1 MSEQIR
7 KRDRRRGRSSLTDKT
22 ILVPAIGE
30 SFKKLDPR
38 WLARNPV
45 MFVVEIGSVITT
57 IIFIV
62 DLFNGT
68 PGLSGAN
75 NELFVGQITVWLWFT
90 VLFAK
95 FAEAVPARLRKAQPA
110 ARHKTRAEPIARRLA
125 NGKEERV
132 PSTQL
137 VKGDRVV
144 CEAGDIVPGDGD
156 VVEGI
161 ASTDESA
168 ITGESAPVIREAG
181 GDRSAVTGGTRVLS
195 DRIVIEITAN
205 PGQTF

>member
-7 KRDRRRGRSSLTDKT
+7 KRDRRWARTSLTDKT

-68 PGLSGAN
+68 PGLSGPN

-90 VLFAK
+90 VLFAN
-95 FAEAVPARLRKAQPA
+95 FAAAVAAGRGKAQPA
-110 ARHKTRAEPIARRLA
+110 ALRKTRSETIARRLVDGREDRIA
-125 NGKEERV
+125 
-132 PSTQL
+132 STQL
-137 VKGDRVV
+137 KKGD
-144 CEAGDIVPGDGD
+144 
-156 VVEGI
+156 
-161 ASTDESA
+161 
-168 ITGESAPVIREAG
+168 
-181 GDRSAVTGGTRVLS
+181 L
-195 DRIVIEITAN
+195 
-205 PGQTF
+205 